1 MNTYVISVRI
11 WLQDIVDN
19 QAVSDPF
26 FYVLIILY
34 TLMIIGSVIGNVLV
48 IIAVLKSPNMRKVIS
63 LTLIS
68 FHV

>member
-1 MNTYVISVRI
+1 MYFH
-11 WLQDIVDN
+11 LQDIVDN

-48 IIAVLKSPNMRKVIS
+48 IIAVLKSPNMRKVW
-63 LTLIS
+63 
-68 FHV
+68 FQH

>member
-1 MNTYVISVRI
+1 MNTYVSVIISVCI

-48 IIAVLKSPNMRKVIS
+48 IIAVLKSPNMRKVWC
-63 LTLIS
+63 LQ
-68 FHV
+68 